1 MSPVSAM
8 VTPVASHVSVLRQS
22 TVLMEEP
29 PEESDLSLD
38 EIKEEIV
45 EVIEEVVKVVRTLRP
60 EPPCVED
67 TWNGHYFRDG

>member
-1 MSPVSAM
+1 MKEELNMSPVSAM

-45 EVIEEVVKVVRTLRP
+45 EVSSMYCHWDHVEEAL
-60 EPPCVED
+60 
-67 TWNGHYFRDG
+67 GG